1 MMDMK
6 SIAIG
11 IVLASGV
18 AFSGFAQA
26 EESKAK
32 SWNLTGEEKAIV
44 SGTVVDILCELSGD
58 CPANCAEGSRQLGI
72 LGDDDRLVLVGK
84 NTQANFAGAVADLL
98 PYCGKK
104 IDADGLMVGEDIKFF
119 QVQFIR
125 ESGQTDWAK
134 ANKFSKAWAAKFP
147 EDAKKKGPW
156 FRKDSR
162 ITTLVERDGWLGLG
176 HPADK
181 EFLEW
186 WE

>member
-1 MMDMK
+1 MK
-6 SIAIG
+6 SLLASA
-11 IVLASGV
+11 VLATGV
-18 AFSGFAQA
+18 AFSGIAQA

-32 SWNLTGEEKAIV
+32 SWNLTGEAKAV
-44 SGTVVDILCELSGD
+44 FSGKVVDILCELTGD
-58 CPANCAEGSRQLGI
+58 CPDNCAAGERQLGI
-72 LGDDDRLVLVGK
+72 VKDDGPLVLVAK
-84 NTQANFAGAVADLL
+84 NGQANFAGAVEDLL

-104 IDADGLMVGEDIKFF
+104 VDVDGLMVGEGVKFF

-125 ESGQTDWAK
+125 ESGQTEWAK
-134 ANKFSKAWAAKFP
+134 ANKFSGAWKAKFP

-162 ITTLVERDGWLGLG
+162 IVSLIERDGWLGLG